1 MDGDG
6 TGRVPQ
12 AVRVS
17 VDQTVRPES
26 VVLLGTDRR
35 PVGTMAKAAVHGVDT
50 PLHLA
55 FSCYLFDRSRR
66 LLVTRRA
73 STKST
78 WAGVWTN
85 TVCGHPGPGE
95 DPADAVVRRAAE
107 ELGVAVDPGSLVPV
121 LPDFAYRAV
130 DVGGVVEN
138 EVCPVFTG
146 LLDTDPRP
154 NPAEVSQWRWVDW
167 PSFADAVAKA
177 PWLVSPWSAEQVP
190 QLRAAGV

>member
-1 MDGDG
+1 MTADENATGHDG
-6 TGRVPQ
+6 
-12 AVRVS
+12 
-17 VDQTVRPES
+17 PEL
-26 VVLLGTDRR
+26 VVLLDETRE
-35 PVGTMAKAAVHGVDT
+35 PVGVMAKADVHGTET

-55 FSCYLFDRSRR
+55 FSCYLFDAAGR

-73 STKST
+73 LSKST

-95 DPADAVVRRAAE
+95 DIRDAVVRRAAR
-107 ELGVAVDPGSLVPV
+107 ELGVELDAAGLERV

-130 DVGGVVEN
+130 DAGGVVEN

-146 LLDTDPRP
+146 RLDTDPVP
-154 NPAEVSQWRWVDW
+154 DPDEVAEWRWVAW
-167 PSFADAVAKA
+167 PEFAAAAAGA
-177 PWLVSPWSAEQVP
+177 PWLVSPRAAEQVP